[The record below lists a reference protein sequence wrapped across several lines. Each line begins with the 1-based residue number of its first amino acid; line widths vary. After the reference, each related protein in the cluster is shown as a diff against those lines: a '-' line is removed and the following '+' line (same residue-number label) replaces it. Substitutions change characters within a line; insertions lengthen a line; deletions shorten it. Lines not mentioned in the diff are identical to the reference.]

1 MQDKAGWH
9 KRPNLERFY
18 IYNSAKREFVRLA
31 VKRRRQSQEDAGGLY
46 VTWTPS
52 FRYAMDYTLVA
63 AAHKRCA
70 QINAQLGREECQV
83 VSDVRAARLER
94 DNTEYWRTHRC

>member
-1 MQDKAGWH
+1 MQDRAGWH
-9 KRPNLERFY
+9 KTQSLERFY
-18 IYNSAKREFVRLA
+18 IYNAKKREFVRVV
-31 VKRRRQSQEDAGGLY
+31 VKNRGQRPEDEGGLY

-52 FRYAMDYTLVA
+52 FRYAKEYTKVK
-63 AAHKRCA
+63 AAHNRCE
-70 QINAQLGREECQV
+70 QLNAQLGGEVCAV